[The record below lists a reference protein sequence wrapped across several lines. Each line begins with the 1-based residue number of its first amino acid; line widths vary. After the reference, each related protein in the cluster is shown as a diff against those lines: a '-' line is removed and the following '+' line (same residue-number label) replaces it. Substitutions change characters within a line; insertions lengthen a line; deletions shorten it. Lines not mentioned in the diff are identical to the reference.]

1 MIFFYIISYHCMY
14 SFFIFHP
21 LFNSICYC
29 LSIRLVFIFHFQKK
43 TGSLLL
49 PCFLIKKKKKLLT
62 LSVVHTTLSVVYII
76 YSVSCKHLPSR
87 LYTPQGQLC
96 ALFNQFHFQKKT
108 GSLLLPCFLIS
119 KKKKNSTLSVVHT
132 TLSVLYIIY
141 SVSCKH
147 CTHHK
152 VSCVHYLISQL

>member
-1 MIFFYIISYHCMY
+1 MHVFFVYLSSFIQHHLLLLIHASSLHISL
-14 SFFIFHP
+14 SEKDRISP
-21 LFNSICYC
+21 LNLLFN
-29 LSIRLVFIFHFQKK
+29 LKK
-43 TGSLLL
+43 NS
-49 PCFLIKKKKKLLT
+49 T

>member
-1 MIFFYIISYHCMY
+1 MHVFFVYLSSLIQHHLLLLIHASSLHISL
-14 SFFIFHP
+14 SEKDRISP
-21 LFNSICYC
+21 LNLLFN
-29 LSIRLVFIFHFQKK
+29 LKK
-43 TGSLLL
+43 NS
-49 PCFLIKKKKKLLT
+49 T

-119 KKKKNSTLSVVHT
+119 KKKKIQLCRLYTLLCQFCTLFTRSVVNIAHT
-132 TLSVLYIIY
+132 TRSVVYII
-141 SVSCKH
+141 
-147 CTHHK
+147 
-152 VSCVHYLISQL
+152 

>member
-1 MIFFYIISYHCMY
+1 MY
-14 SFFIFHP
+14 SFFMFHP

-29 LSIRLVFIFHFQKK
+29 LSMRLVFIFHFQKK

-49 PCFLIKKKKKLLT
+49 PCFLIKKKKKKLT

-76 YSVSCKHLPSR
+76 YSASCKHLPSR

-119 KKKKNSTLSVVHT
+119 KKKKIQLCRLYTLLCQFCTLFTRSVVNIAHT
-132 TLSVLYIIY
+132 TRSVVYII
-141 SVSCKH
+141 
-147 CTHHK
+147 
-152 VSCVHYLISQL
+152 